1 MGLSA
6 VAKVGLSKGR
16 LEALT
21 DGIFATVM
29 TVLVL
34 ELRTPAGG
42 LSQSDLLAQIVN
54 LWPNI
59 VAYAFSFIVLGL
71 FWIGHHNQFH
81 YIMRTDRTFLWI
93 NILFLLTI
101 GFIPF
106 STSLLGLYA
115 TSPTTSAT
123 AVRVYGAN
131 LAATGVFVN
140 AIWWYATHNHRLVD
154 SDLDNRIIRGTQ
166 RRTLVGLIVVLVG
179 LGFTLVDTRITLVL
193 YLLLIPFFMRP
204 SHLDL
209 DFKVE
214 SHNPQAS
221 T

>member
-6 VAKVGLSKGR
+6 IRQAGLSKAR
-16 LEALT
+16 IEALT

-34 ELRTPAGG
+34 GLTNLPKG
-42 LSQSDLLAQIVN
+42 LSELDLKN
-54 LWPNI
+54 LIYGLSGNI
-59 VAYAFSFIVLGL
+59 VAYAFSFVVLGL

-81 YIMRTDRTFLWI
+81 YIKQTDRVFLWI

-106 STSLLGLYA
+106 STVLIGEYA
-115 TSPTTSAT
+115 FSPT

-131 LAATGVFVN
+131 LAATGIALN
-140 AIWWYATHNHRLVD
+140 AIWWYATRNRRLVD
-154 SDLDNRIIRGTQ
+154 KDLDQHVISLAQ
-166 RRTLVGLIVVLVG
+166 RRTVVGPIVCF
-179 LGFTLVDTRITLVL
+179 LGIGFSFIDTQVSLGL

-204 SHLDL
+204 GHLDL
-209 DFKVE
+209 HFRGPVRD
-214 SHNPQAS
+214 
-221 T
+221 